1 MDQVEEH
8 LHKADWLDS
17 TTRTAAISKLQNT
30 SYIIGGPE
38 EMYYAE
44 QFDKDFGAGNVIR
57 VVEKKGWILSWA
69 VTLEIYARRRS
80 DKPVKIC
87 K

>member
-57 VVEKKGWILSWA
+57 VVEKKGLDS
-69 VTLEIYARRRS
+69 LMGC
-80 DKPVKIC
+80 DLGNIC
-87 K
+87 AKAER